1 MQKTSFVCNS
11 LTWKHFAM
19 FCLHMLSFPKPDKSR
34 EKFRN
39 KIAEVFRIRENEVF
53 LFGAARMGLYSI
65 LKAMRY
71 SPGEEVI
78 VAGYTCVV
86 VTNAIKYAGLNAV
99 YADIGVDHLN
109 ISTQEILDR
118 VTNRTKAVII
128 THNFGITYE
137 DAEIIR
143 KKFPHL
149 LIIED
154 AAHTLS
160 SVTREGKR
168 AGLLGD
174 AAFFSLEYSKPM
186 TTGMGGFILVQ
197 NDKVRDKLEEFYNHD
212 VFDYRPL
219 DVFRIFI
226 TLKIHFLTSYR
237 LTLKFKWGLFRIAGW
252 MGLIFR
258 TPEEELQGERPGKYP
273 VRLAGCLSYLGYL
286 QLKDLEQT
294 TRIKREICMSYEG
307 SFGKIPGVQTFY
319 KPEYDFVR
327 YPVVLPDGLSEGAR
341 QALRD
346 KFRDAGYTMGEWFND
361 VVHPAGSYRY
371 CYSDGVCPTGEAIS
385 KRILNLPVNIHAKL
399 NNRDL
404 TRIRQIFREISD

>member
-1 MQKTSFVCNS
+1 
-11 LTWKHFAM
+11 
-19 FCLHMLSFPKPDKSR
+19 MLSFPGSEKSR

-39 KIAEVFRIRENEVF
+39 RIAEVFGIQGKQVF

-71 SPGEEVI
+71 NPGDEVI

-86 VTNAIKYAGLNAV
+86 VTNAIKYAGLKAV
-99 YADIGVDHLN
+99 YADIEVSHLN

-118 VTNRTKAVII
+118 VTDRTRAVII

-137 DAEIIR
+137 DTGIIR
-143 KKFPHL
+143 KEFPHL

-154 AAHTLS
+154 AAHTMS
-160 SVTREGKR
+160 SVTREGER
-168 AGLLGD
+168 VGLLGD

-186 TTGMGGFILVQ
+186 TTGMGGYIIVQ
-197 NDKVRDKLEEFYNHD
+197 NDEVRDKLEEFYNHD
-212 VFDYRPL
+212 VFDYSPL

-237 LTLKFKWGLFRIAGW
+237 LTLRYKWGLFRIAGW
-252 MGLIFR
+252 MGLIFS

-294 TRIKREICMSYEG
+294 TRIKREICTSYEA
-307 SFGKIPGVQTFY
+307 SFGQIAGIQTFY

-327 YPVVLPDGLSEGAR
+327 YPIVLPEDISADAR
-341 QALRD
+341 QTLRE
-346 KFRDAGYTMGEWFND
+346 KLRKAGYVMGEWFND

-371 CYSDGVCPTGEAIS
+371 CYSEGVCPTGEAIS